1 MRNDRV
7 IFICGQDQEAML
19 IVYIDIAFCCK
30 YFKDI
35 SSAFFF
41 LLCADLKF
49 GGDENGDIFFFW

>member
-1 MRNDRV
+1 M
-7 IFICGQDQEAML
+7 IFICGQHQEAML
-19 IVYIDIAFCCK
+19 IVHIDVAFCCK

-49 GGDENGDIFFFW
+49 GRDKNGDIFFFG